1 MNLIKLIELHNEK
14 GSSLTFMNVTNKKE
28 IGNVVSLTGKTVYV
42 SLENNRL
49 EIKTNSE
56 GVQMTKEQ
64 YKNASTSSLEELN
77 GTITAMVDVC
87 LYRGGFNE

>member
-1 MNLIKLIELHNEK
+1 
-14 GSSLTFMNVTNKKE
+14 MNVKDKKE
-28 IGNVVSLTGKTVYV
+28 VGNVVSMSGKTVTV

-56 GVQMTKEQ
+56 TVQMTKEQ
-64 YKNASTSSLEELN
+64 YKHTSKTSIDELN

-87 LYRGGFNE
+87 LYRGGFDR

>member
-1 MNLIKLIELHNEK
+1 MNLIKLIEFHNDK
-14 GSSLTFMNVTNKKE
+14 GSNLTFMNVTDKKE
-28 IGNVVSLTGKTVYV
+28 IGNVVALTGKTVYV

-64 YKNASTSSLEELN
+64 YKNASKSSIEELN
-77 GTITAMVDVC
+77 GTITAMIDVC